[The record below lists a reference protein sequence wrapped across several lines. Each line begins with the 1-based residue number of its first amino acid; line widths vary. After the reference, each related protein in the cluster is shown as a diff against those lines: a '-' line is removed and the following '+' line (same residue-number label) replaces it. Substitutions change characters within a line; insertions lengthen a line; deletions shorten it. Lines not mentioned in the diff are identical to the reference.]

1 MLSSSFAH
9 PKLAAATKDSAN
21 ARRHIL
27 GEVVH
32 LRREEVL
39 GVIEVME
46 VLLDYVWTGIR
57 RWGLSFSPEK
67 CAVGLA
73 PNG

>member
-9 PKLAAATKDSAN
+9 PKLAMATKGSAN

-32 LRREEVL
+32 LRREEIL

-46 VLLDYVWTGIR
+46 VLLDNGWTGIW
-57 RWGLSFSPEK
+57 RWGGALIFTGE
-67 CAVGLA
+67 VRYGLNA
-73 PNG
+73 